1 MKFPP
6 GLATIWAFLI
16 AENFHTRSQVHKN
29 LYKVAEYPYHM
40 YHQSLANFCGH
51 PVHTTGAI
59 IRYVA
64 QTAKSRTS
72 TKKKSPLEI
81 FATWG
86 MWGHPA
92 TKRPLWPTFRS

>member
-1 MKFPP
+1 MKFSPE
-6 GLATIWAFLI
+6 LATIWAFLV

-51 PVHTTGAI
+51 PVHTTGEI

-64 QTAKSRTS
+64 KQ
-72 TKKKSPLEI
+72 PI
-81 FATWG
+81 
-86 MWGHPA
+86 P
-92 TKRPLWPTFRS
+92 